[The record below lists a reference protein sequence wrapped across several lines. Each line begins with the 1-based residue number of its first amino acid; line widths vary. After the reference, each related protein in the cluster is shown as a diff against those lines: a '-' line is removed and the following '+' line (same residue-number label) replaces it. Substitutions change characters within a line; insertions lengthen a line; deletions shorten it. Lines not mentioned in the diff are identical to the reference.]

1 MTEHLTADRYERTEE
16 RDGYRNGLAA
26 DRLLRECDRSRSG
39 APQTRDGS
47 FSTDIL
53 ASKSSL
59 PT

>member
-1 MTEHLTADRYERTEE
+1 MTEHLTADRYKRTEE
-16 RDGYRNGLAA
+16 RDGYRAA
-26 DRLLRECDRSRSG
+26 DRLLRECDRSRSD